1 MILLTRNTINYIY
14 VTPSEN
20 TGLVITIFKFIF
32 TNRVTKDVKE
42 IWKTNN
48 STTNRYQLFSINV
61 DTEFLNLDNGFW
73 DYKIYGCATIGGTP
87 NTPLLESGYMYLQN
101 NTTFAPDKY
110 NGQSNTFV
118 TYNG

>member
-1 MILLTRNTINYIY
+1 MILLTRNTTNYIY

-20 TGLVITIFKFIF
+20 TELVITIFKFIF

-42 IWKTNN
+42 IWKTNI
-48 STTNRYQLFSINV
+48 STTERYQKFSINV
-61 DTEFLNLDNGFW
+61 NTEFTTLDNGFW
-73 DYKIYGCATIGGTP
+73 DYKIYGCASIGGTP
-87 NTPLLESGYMYLQN
+87 NTPLLESGFMYLRSS
-101 NTTFAPDKY
+101 TEFAPDEY

>member
-1 MILLTRNTINYIY
+1 MILLTRNINNYIY

-20 TGLVITIFKFIF
+20 TELVITIFKFIF
-32 TNRVTKDVKE
+32 TNRITKDVKE
-42 IWKTNN
+42 VWKTNN
-48 STTNRYQLFSINV
+48 STTKRYQVFSINV
-61 DTEFLNLDNGFW
+61 NTEFANLDNGFW

-101 NTTFAPDKY
+101 NTEFAPDKY